1 MGNPKFPRKKYT
13 TPLHPWKE
21 DRIKSERELLKKY
34 GLKNHKEVWKAKTY
48 LGRHRHQARELLAKM
63 GTKDPQVKKESDQ
76 LLLHL
81 TRIGVLPAASSLDDV
96 LALETESVLSRRL
109 QTLVY
114 LKGLSTTPD
123 HSRQLI
129 NHGHIAINKRKVTIP
144 SYMVTKDEENEI
156 GYTGKSPLNEM
167 SHPARPKTDV
177 YKTGITPT
185 EEKKTEEPKEPVKPK
200 EKPDIKEEKTV
211 AKEETK
217 DTKEDATE
225 PAKKSEEETENKDV
239 KEEKTE
245 EPKEPVKPKEKPDI
259 KEEKT
264 VAKEETTTPVKQSE
278 NDKKERPAEDK
289 KPELPPEI
297 KKESAE
303 EKTEPVEK
311 PETKNKKS
319 NEKEGGN

>member
-34 GLKNHKEVWKAKTY
+34 GLKNHKEVWKTKTY

-129 NHGHIAINKRKVTIP
+129 NHGHIAINKRKLTIP
-144 SYMVTKDEENEI
+144 GYMVTKDEENEI
-156 GYTGKSPLNEM
+156 GYTGRSPLNEM

-177 YKTGITPT
+177 YKKEITPI
-185 EEKKTEEPKEPVKPK
+185 EEKKTEKPKEPVKPK

-225 PAKKSEEETENKDV
+225 PAKKSEEKTENKDV

-245 EPKEPVKPKEKPDI
+245 KLKE
-259 KEEKT
+259 
-264 VAKEETTTPVKQSE
+264 PVKQSE
-278 NDKKERPAEDK
+278 DDKKERPTEDK
-289 KPELPPEI
+289 KPELPSEI
-297 KKESAE
+297 KKESSD
-303 EKTEPVEK
+303 EKTKSVEK

>member
-129 NHGHIAINKRKVTIP
+129 NHGHIAINKRKLTIP
-144 SYMVTKDEENEI
+144 GYMVTKDEENEI
-156 GYTGKSPLNEM
+156 GYTGRSPLNEM

-177 YKTGITPT
+177 YKTEITPT
-185 EEKKTEEPKEPVKPK
+185 EEKKTKEPVKPK
-200 EKPDIKEEKTV
+200 EKPDIKEEKD
-211 AKEETK
+211 K

-225 PAKKSEEETENKDV
+225 RAKKSEEKTENKDV

-245 EPKEPVKPKEKPDI
+245 EPKEPVKQPED
-259 KEEKT
+259 
-264 VAKEETTTPVKQSE
+264 
-278 NDKKERPAEDK
+278 DKKERPAEDK
-289 KPELPPEI
+289 KTELPSEI